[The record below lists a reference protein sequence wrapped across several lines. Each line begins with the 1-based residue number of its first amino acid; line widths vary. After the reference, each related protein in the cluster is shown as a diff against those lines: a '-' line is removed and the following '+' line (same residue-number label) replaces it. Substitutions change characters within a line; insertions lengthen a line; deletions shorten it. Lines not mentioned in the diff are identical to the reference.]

1 MNWTEEFEI
10 AFSKME
16 RTDGHI
22 LLTGDAGTGKSTL
35 LTEFLTRSKK
45 KVVVLAPTGVAA
57 LRVDGETI
65 HSFFGFRPNTDMSQ
79 VRLKAH
85 RVRKPEKFESIDTI
99 VIDEISMVRADLLD
113 FVDTFL
119 RTVLKDIRP
128 FGGIQLIMIG
138 DFAQLPP
145 VVTNDERQQ
154 FYQEY
159 ATPFVHSS
167 NVFQDQLFDYQKVS
181 LTKVFRQED
190 PVFIELLNRVRYKTT
205 TQDDVDLLNTKV
217 CKQPP
222 ADPGLVILTTTNKA
236 ADTINMKQLDAI
248 NCPVYSYKASTYG
261 KFDSRMAPTPEVLAL
276 KEGAQVMFQ
285 MNDPMGRFVNGTV
298 GIVSQVLPDSVLVV
312 TPAKGTIEV
321 EPFEWKIYQYVFD
334 EDEQK
339 LIQKEIGSFTQL
351 PLKLAWA
358 ITIHKSQ
365 SQTFEAVYIDFG
377 FGTFAQGQTYVA
389 LSRCRNFDKLY
400 LARSFKIPRPTPS
413 YM

>member
-1 MNWTEEFEI
+1 MNWTEEFEL

-35 LTEFLTRSKK
+35 LTEFLTRSQKK
-45 KVVVLAPTGVAA
+45 IVVLAPTGVAA
-57 LRVDGETI
+57 LRVGGETI
-65 HSFFGFRPNTDMSQ
+65 HSFFGFKPNTDMSE
-79 VRLKAH
+79 VRLKAN
-85 RVRKPEKFESIDTI
+85 RVRKPEKYESINTI

-119 RTVLKDIRP
+119 RTVLKDLRP

-145 VVTNDERQQ
+145 VVTNDEQEH
-154 FYQEY
+154 FYSEY

-181 LTKVFRQED
+181 LSKVFRQED
-190 PVFIELLNRVRYKTT
+190 PVFIELLNRVRHKAI
-205 TQDDVDLLNTKV
+205 TQEDVALLNQKV
-217 CKQPP
+217 CPQPP
-222 ADPGLVILTTTNKA
+222 RDQGLVILTTTNKA
-236 ADTINMKQLDAI
+236 AETINMKQLDAI
-248 NCPVYSYKASTYG
+248 KNPVFTYKASISG
-261 KFDSRMAPTPEVLAL
+261 KFDSRMAPTPELLTL

-298 GIVSQVLPDSVLVV
+298 GIVKQVLPDSVLVA
-312 TPAKGTIEV
+312 TAAKGIIEV

-334 EDEQK
+334 EDEEK
-339 LIQKEIGSFTQL
+339 LIQKEMGAFTQL

-365 SQTFEAVYIDFG
+365 SQTFDAVYIDFG

-400 LARSFKIPRPTPS
+400 LARPFKRS
-413 YM
+413 GV